1 MVRAGVPERVAMLI
15 SGHKTR
21 SIFDRYHIV
30 SQTDIGEAVAK
41 VEAEQHRM
49 NTLAAA
55 VRAEFGQSEHEN
67 RLTIRPLP
75 FLDKRRTS
83 VLRMGWMVPGGGLEP
98 PQSFWPLRILSPLR
112 LPVSPSRRC
121 SLAIELF
128 KHST

>member
-1 MVRAGVPERVAMLI
+1 MSI

-21 SIFDRYHIV
+21 SVFDRYNIV

-41 VEAEQHRM
+41 VEAEQNRV
-49 NTLAAA
+49 NALAAA

-83 VLRMGWMVPGGGLEP
+83 VLRMAWMVPGGGLEP
-98 PQSFWPLRILSPLR
+98 PQSF
-112 LPVSPSRRC
+112 
-121 SLAIELF
+121 LAPADF
-128 KHST
+128 KSAASASFAIPADARWR